1 MKTNAEILLPSPAFN
16 PRPLMLAY
24 MSCTMAMMAFVALI
38 GPMARVL
45 RLAAWQ
51 AGTVVTVGGVLWM
64 VLARA
69 WGSASDRLG
78 RRSVLLMGVGGFMLS
93 YWAMCGLLLASL
105 ELLPAAALVFAGLLL
120 TRGAVGGFFA
130 AIPSVGQALVADH
143 VSPAGRTAALAGL
156 GAANAIGLVLGPALA
171 AALTPISLGLPLYV
185 TAALPLL
192 AFVALWRGLPRS
204 EHHHD
209 MPASSVRLA
218 DPRLRRPMAVAFAA
232 MFSVSVGQIS
242 VGFFAID
249 RLGLPPE
256 QAARAAGL
264 ALTLVGVGLI
274 LAQMAVRRL
283 KWDSLRL
290 IRVGAAI
297 SGLGFGAVALADSS
311 AMLAACYFVAAA
323 GMGWVFPAFA
333 ALASNAVSAHEQG
346 ATAGSLGA
354 AQGLGLVLGP
364 VVGTLFYE
372 LGPGVPYAFIGLVL
386 ILVAAW
392 PVAAGASV
400 PAAE

>member
-1 MKTNAEILLPSPAFN
+1 
-16 PRPLMLAY
+16 
-24 MSCTMAMMAFVALI
+24 
-38 GPMARVL
+38 
-45 RLAAWQ
+45 
-51 AGTVVTVGGVLWM
+51 
-64 VLARA
+64 
-69 WGSASDRLG
+69 
-78 RRSVLLMGVGGFMLS
+78 
-93 YWAMCGLLLASL
+93 
-105 ELLPAAALVFAGLLL
+105 
-120 TRGAVGGFFA
+120 
-130 AIPSVGQALVADH
+130 
-143 VSPAGRTAALAGL
+143 
-156 GAANAIGLVLGPALA
+156 
-171 AALTPISLGLPLYV
+171 
-185 TAALPLL
+185 
-192 AFVALWRGLPRS
+192 
-204 EHHHD
+204 
-209 MPASSVRLA
+209 
-218 DPRLRRPMAVAFAA
+218 
-232 MFSVSVGQIS
+232 
-242 VGFFAID
+242 
-249 RLGLPPE
+249 
-256 QAARAAGL
+256 
-264 ALTLVGVGLI
+264 
-274 LAQMAVRRL
+274 MAVRRL

>member
-1 MKTNAEILLPSPAFN
+1 MKTNAEIPPPSPAFN
-16 PRPLMLAY
+16 LRPLMLAY

-93 YWAMCGLLLASL
+93 YWAMCALLLTSL

-156 GAANAIGLVLGPALA
+156 GAANALGLVLGPALA
-171 AALTPISLGLPLYV
+171 AALTPLGLGLPLYV
-185 TAALPLL
+185 TATLPLL
-192 AFVALWRGLPRS
+192 AFVVLWRSLPHS
-204 EHHHD
+204 EHHRD

-364 VVGTLFYE
+364 VAGTLFYE
-372 LGPGVPYAFIGLVL
+372 LGPGVPYVFIGLVL
-386 ILVAAW
+386 ALVAAW
-392 PVAAGASV
+392 PVPVAASV
-400 PAAE
+400 PAAD